1 MSTNNKKR
9 PLSEIS
15 DDSTPSN
22 KKRKVMIDDDDN
34 KEMKGLDAA
43 EPEEQ
48 SKLKNELMYSGEP
61 ITLNVGGLKYETS
74 LHTLTKYRDSVLS
87 KMFEGKFSLKPT
99 KDGSY
104 FIDRDGTFFGMILNY
119 LRTGQIIIP
128 KIDRQYVI
136 LHLLMESQFYQIA
149 SLHQELKFMSIG
161 SNILSPQQIVEIQS
175 MLYPSRGKHNLN
187 WKLLCKYNI
196 LQDNC
201 SWDDASIV
209 KAANSVLC
217 DGRKSVLV
225 LMMKK
230 ANILGVFLR
239 KEMTGDRCRFTSI
252 SDGFA
257 FVLTDLSQKIEISS
271 LYVGNLGI
279 SVYAPAY
286 ADNRNSSS
294 IQLLK
299 LMFTDQKRE
308 FSLISDSVFRLSG
321 LKPMAL
327 EIFQL

>member
-9 PLSEIS
+9 LLSEIS
-15 DDSTPSN
+15 DDSNQST
-22 KKRKVMIDDDDN
+22 KRRKMADTDN
-34 KEMKGLDAA
+34 KEIVGLD
-43 EPEEQ
+43 EDEEEFVVPTNG
-48 SKLKNELMYSGEP
+48 KIKNELIHSGEP
-61 ITLNVGGLKYETS
+61 ITLNVGGTKYQTS
-74 LHTLTKYRDSVLS
+74 LYTLTKYGNTVLS
-87 KMFEGKFSLKPT
+87 KMFEGTFSLNPS

-104 FIDRDGTFFGMILNY
+104 FIDRDGTHFALILNY

-161 SNILSPQQIVEIQS
+161 SNILSPQQIVEIQRNFSWTKAPRVESVNS
-175 MLYPSRGKHNLN
+175 M
-187 WKLLCKYNI
+187 
-196 LQDNC
+196 
-201 SWDDASIV
+201 
-209 KAANSVLC
+209 LC
-217 DGRKSVLV
+217 DGRKSVLI

-230 ANILGVFLR
+230 ANILGIFIQ
-239 KEMTGDRCRFTSI
+239 KEMTGDRCRFSSI

-299 LMFTDQKRE
+299 LMFTDQERD
-308 FSLISDSVFRLSG
+308 FINSVFRLSG

>member
-9 PLSEIS
+9 LLSEIS
-15 DDSTPSN
+15 DDSNQST
-22 KKRKVMIDDDDN
+22 KRRKMADTDN
-34 KEMKGLDAA
+34 KEIVGLD
-43 EPEEQ
+43 EDEEEFVVPTNG
-48 SKLKNELMYSGEP
+48 KIKNELIHSGEP
-61 ITLNVGGLKYETS
+61 ITLNVGGTKYQTS
-74 LHTLTKYRDSVLS
+74 LYTLTKYGNTVLS
-87 KMFEGKFSLKPT
+87 KMFEGTFSLNPS

-104 FIDRDGTFFGMILNY
+104 FIDRDGTHFALILNY

-175 MLYPSRGKHNLN
+175 MLYPSHGKHKLN
-187 WKLLCKYNI
+187 WKLLYKYNI
-196 LQDNC
+196 YVGNF
-201 SWDDASIV
+201 SWT
-209 KAANSVLC
+209 KAPRVESVNSMLC
-217 DGRKSVLV
+217 DGRKSVLI

-230 ANILGVFLR
+230 ANILGIFIQ
-239 KEMTGDRCRFTSI
+239 KEMTGDRCRFSSI

-299 LMFTDQKRE
+299 LMFTDQERD
-308 FSLISDSVFRLSG
+308 FINSVFRLSG